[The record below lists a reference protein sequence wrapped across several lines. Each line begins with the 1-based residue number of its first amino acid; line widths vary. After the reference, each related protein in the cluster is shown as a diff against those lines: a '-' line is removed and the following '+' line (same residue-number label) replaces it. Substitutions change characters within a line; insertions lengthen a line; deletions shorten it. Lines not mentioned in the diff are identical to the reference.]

1 MSQYLENNM
10 TENSSNITQV
20 ELGKKTAIGT
30 GVRQSAFFG
39 DSGMDNEIDRITL
52 DMQRIYKADDMPWV
66 VTYSGGKDS
75 TAVLQLVWTAIAGLE
90 KSELHKPV
98 YVITNDTLVENPIVS
113 SWVKQSLDTMRQ
125 AAEKDELPIY
135 PNLITPEVSKT
146 FWVNLI
152 GRGYPAPN
160 TRFRWC
166 TERMKISPTT
176 TFIRKLTEAG
186 DIKHASVIILL
197 GTRKAESAARS
208 KRITDTQKRATRE
221 LMVPHHEIAS
231 ALTWAPIAEWTN
243 DDVWTYLT
251 SKENPWGHKN
261 TELLALYASAT
272 EDAEC
277 PVVIDTSTPSCGN
290 SRFGCWTCTL
300 VEKDKSMSAMIH
312 NDDQKEWMFPLLE
325 IRDEL
330 AASGQGDKRQEMRD
344 FRRMTGTVSLHDGK
358 EVRGPYTQ
366 KSRSYWLEKVLTAQ
380 TWIRENGPEEVSD
393 LELITHEELLEIRR
407 IWVLEKHEREDMLPV
422 IYQKSTGERFLDTGT
437 VDDSFPFN
445 SNDLKELESI
455 ADHDLQYELLREL
468 ISVEHAASV
477 QSNRMG
483 IWDQLNKAFDRSG
496 FASEQEAI
504 DAKKAS
510 VRSRDAASK
519 GNQLTYEEARDEV
532 TAGIPGS
539 ERT

>member
-1 MSQYLENNM
+1 
-10 TENSSNITQV
+10 
-20 ELGKKTAIGT
+20 
-30 GVRQSAFFG
+30 
-39 DSGMDNEIDRITL
+39 
-52 DMQRIYKADDMPWV
+52 
-66 VTYSGGKDS
+66 
-75 TAVLQLVWTAIAGLE
+75 
-90 KSELHKPV
+90 
-98 YVITNDTLVENPIVS
+98 
-113 SWVKQSLDTMRQ
+113 MRQ
-125 AAEKDELPIY
+125 AAEKADLPIH

-208 KRITDTQKRATRE
+208 KRITDTQKKATRE
-221 LMVPHHEIAS
+221 LLVPHHEIAS

-312 NDDQKEWMFPLLE
+312 NDDQKEWMFPP
-325 IRDEL
+325 
-330 AASGQGDKRQEMRD
+330 A
-344 FRRMTGTVSLHDGK
+344 
-358 EVRGPYTQ
+358 
-366 KSRSYWLEKVLTAQ
+366 
-380 TWIRENGPEEVSD
+380 
-393 LELITHEELLEIRR
+393 
-407 IWVLEKHEREDMLPV
+407 
-422 IYQKSTGERFLDTGT
+422 
-437 VDDSFPFN
+437 
-445 SNDLKELESI
+445 
-455 ADHDLQYELLREL
+455 
-468 ISVEHAASV
+468 
-477 QSNRMG
+477 
-483 IWDQLNKAFDRSG
+483 
-496 FASEQEAI
+496 
-504 DAKKAS
+504 
-510 VRSRDAASK
+510 
-519 GNQLTYEEARDEV
+519 
-532 TAGIPGS
+532 
-539 ERT
+539 